1 MIFELGNKRLKGD
14 RKYWVSPS
22 ANVIGDVT
30 LKNDSSVGLMLF
42 LEETLKISL

>member
-14 RKYWVSPS
+14 EKYWVSPS

-30 LKNDSSVGLMLF
+30 LKNDSSVWF
-42 LEETLKISL
+42 NAVLKRSY